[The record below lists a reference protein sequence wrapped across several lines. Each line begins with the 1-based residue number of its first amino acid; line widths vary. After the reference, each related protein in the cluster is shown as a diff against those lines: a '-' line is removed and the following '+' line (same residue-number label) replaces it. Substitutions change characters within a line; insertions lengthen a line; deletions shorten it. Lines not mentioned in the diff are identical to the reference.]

1 MILNVIVVLAVMIP
15 CGFAGLEKKMERI
28 SCLDHKGKTIVYID
42 FSKCKP
48 KDIQETIDEVI
59 KIISHQSPGTILT
72 LINATDML
80 TDEKT
85 DYKIRKLVAHSRLF
99 ARAEAVIGARGIAK
113 VIFDTIIM
121 AKRSNMKIFDTLSEA
136 KDWLAEQ

>member
-1 MILNVIVVLAVMIP
+1 
-15 CGFAGLEKKMERI
+15 MERI
-28 SCLDHKGKTIVYID
+28 NCLDHKGKTILYID

-48 KDIQETIDEVI
+48 KDIQEIINEVKI
-59 KIISHQSPGTILT
+59 IISHQSPETILT
-72 LINATDML
+72 LINVTDML

-85 DYKIRKLVAHSRLF
+85 DYKMRNLVAHSRLF

-121 AKRSNMKIFDTLSEA
+121 AKKSNMKIFDTLSEA